1 MAENFIDPSSKDTNV
16 KDELDDILGLGNDFV
31 EANVVTKSTDVPIS
45 SNVTSGIVSN
55 SANVETETCPELMG
69 SDYPEDYVKMVLKI
83 KRQYENLPK
92 LNYDSIYKEISE
104 LSVKSSPTPSLAIL
118 NDELHKVQAAKDR
131 LSEIFIDI
139 IKCYNYKKRAVD
151 ILKDAW
157 GKFTSEK
164 NAEGRKGDA
173 SFRLSSFLSDFAET
187 EALSKSCDHILRNLD
202 SLNDNLSRRITIWQ
216 IMTKLQ
222 DIGRGALPNLDFD
235 RSSKSIDSGLFGDT
249 SEDSKDSEEGGK
261 EIQLRSF

>member
-1 MAENFIDPSSKDTNV
+1 MAEETTESKDI
-16 KDELDDILGLGNDFV
+16 KKDDIDEILNIDDFV
-31 EANVVTKSTDVPIS
+31 EASVEKPNLSLTQPTATNVINVGAEST
-45 SNVTSGIVSN
+45 
-55 SANVETETCPELMG
+55 PELMG
-69 SDYPEDYVKMVLKI
+69 EDYPEPYIKMVMKI
-83 KRQYENLPK
+83 RKQYEYLPK
-92 LNYDSIYKEISE
+92 LDYDAIYKEISD
-104 LSVKSSPTPSLAIL
+104 LSIHSSPTPNLAIL

-131 LSEIFIDI
+131 LSEIFIDV

-173 SFRLSSFLSDFAET
+173 SFRLSSFLSDYAET

-216 IMTKLQ
+216 LMTKLQ
-222 DIGRGALPNLDFD
+222 DIGRGALPSLDFD
-235 RSSKSIDSGLFGDT
+235 RSIGDTEASLFGRD
-249 SEDSKDSEEGGK
+249 EKEEKEEGGK
-261 EIQLRSF
+261 DKEIELKSF